1 MDSSKSKAERWLQL
15 SNNRE
20 LVHQKKVKELNEK
33 ISLLSIENNSLK
45 SRLEELETE
54 LQAMKSAEVKVQVPS
69 EQSIPNA
76 DSEIVIDSIQT
87 SEAEYV
93 PDIVTQPT
101 ELAKR
106 S

>member
-45 SRLEELETE
+45 SRLEELENE